1 MKQTVDEI
9 FDCCGSDARVLSA
22 DGEIAVRAFIR
33 PITSHSM
40 DALRRTMHTLGEV
53 PKGRYLYL
61 GPAEP
66 FARED
71 TVIVCG
77 EKRLRVCRMEQ
88 MLFEDR
94 VIYTW
99 GVLRETGGDGGCGN

>member
-1 MKQTVDEI
+1 MKQMVDEI
-9 FDCCGSDARVLSA
+9 FDCCGSEARVLTA

-33 PITSHSM
+33 PITAHS
-40 DALRRTMHTLGEV
+40 LEQIHRNVHTLGRL
-53 PKGRYLYL
+53 PKGRYVYL

-71 TVIVCG
+71 TVILSG
-77 EKRLRVCRMEQ
+77 GKRLLVCRMER
-88 MLFEDR
+88 MLYEDR

-99 GVLRETGGDGGCGN
+99 GILRETGGNGGCEG